1 MSVIETGEN
10 LVARQPLVRL
20 SSSGACSDSYKPR
33 IVPVRGMPGKVSPDD
48 LLTHVFERTGAA
60 ESDETVV
67 QGPADGEDAAAI
79 DWPDGEG
86 TLVVSSD
93 PISLAAEGVGEL
105 GVYVATNDVAVS
117 GADPRWLTAVVLLPS
132 ADNGAAD
139 GDDTAGSTDS
149 GRSLLE
155 EISHD
160 LDAAAREVGASIV
173 GGHSEYVDQ
182 LERPLLSLTAMG
194 ATDRFVPTGGAA
206 PGDAVILTKAAGI
219 EGSAILAA
227 DFGDELDIDPEV
239 RERAEAFLD
248 EISVVPE
255 ARIVREYATAM
266 HDPTE
271 GGVAAGLL
279 EVARASSVRLTVDR
293 DASRSAKRPQRC
305 ARRPAS
311 TRSGSSAPARYSRR
325 SRRTRSTTAL
335 QRLRTPDSRPPKS
348 ARSGTA
354 TVAIPNSVWT
364 ASRSPTRSRTTSIP
378 SGNGRTARR
387 DR

>member
-1 MSVIETGEN
+1 MLEPDEN
-10 LVARQPLVRL
+10 RFACQPLVRR
-20 SSSGACSDSYKPR
+20 SSNSVCSDSYKPR
-33 IVPVRGMPGKVSPDD
+33 IDPVRGMPGKVSPDE

-132 ADNGAAD
+132 ADTNAAD
-139 GDDTAGSTDS
+139 GDDTAASTDS

-155 EISHD
+155 GISHD

-227 DFGDELDIDPEV
+227 DFGDELDVDPEV
-239 RERAEAFLD
+239 RERAEGFLD
-248 EISVVPE
+248 EISVAPE

-279 EVARASSVRLTVDR
+279 EVARASSVRLAVDR
-293 DASRSAKRPQRC
+293 DAVPIRDA
-305 ARRPAS
+305 
-311 TRSGSSAPARYSRR
+311 
-325 SRRTRSTTAL
+325 
-335 QRLRTPDSRPPKS
+335 
-348 ARSGTA
+348 TA
-354 TVAIPNSVWT
+354 TLCEAAGVDPLRIFGSGALLATVPADAVDDCLVSLADAGLAAAEIGTVRDCDGSDPALSLDGESVTEPIADDLYPLWERVDSE
-364 ASRSPTRSRTTSIP
+364 A
-378 SGNGRTARR
+378 
-387 DR
+387 